1 MSCGKDHET
10 DCSEVLERL
19 AFFVDHELADA
30 DEAQI
35 QRHLDECQPCLDMLL
50 FEQRMKTQLARSCA
64 EPCPE
69 ALRERVRVRI
79 REVRVEIHQLP

>member
-1 MSCGKDHET
+1 MSCGKHHET
-10 DCSEVLERL
+10 DCAVVLERL

-50 FEQRMKTQLARSCA
+50 FEQRMKTHLARSCA
-64 EPCPE
+64 ETCPDT
-69 ALRERVRVRI
+69 LRERVRVRI
-79 REVRVEIHQLP
+79 REVRVEFRSEP

>member
-19 AFFVDHELADA
+19 AFFVDHELEAADTA
-30 DEAQI
+30 TI

-50 FEQRMKTQLARSCA
+50 FEQRMKVQLARSCS
-64 EPCPE
+64 EPCPD
-69 ALRERVRVRI
+69 AVRERVRIRI
-79 REVRVEIHQLP
+79 RSVRVELRQEP

>member
-1 MSCGKDHET
+1 MSCGKHHET

-30 DEAQI
+30 DAAQI

-50 FEQRMKTQLARSCA
+50 FEQRMKLQLARSCA
-64 EPCPE
+64 EPCPD
-69 ALRERVRVRI
+69 AVRDRVRVRI
-79 REVRVEIHQLP
+79 REVHIEVRQLP

>member
-1 MSCGKDHET
+1 MSCGKHHET

-19 AFFVDHELADA
+19 TFFVDHELADA

-50 FEQRMKTQLARSCA
+50 FEQRMKTHLARSCA

-69 ALRERVRVRI
+69 SVRARVLLRI
-79 REVRVEIHQLP
+79 SEVHIEVGRRP

>member
-10 DCSEVLERL
+10 DCSEVLDRL
-19 AFFVDHELADA
+19 AFFLDHELAAA
-30 DEAQI
+30 DNATI

-50 FEQRMKTQLARSCA
+50 FEQRMKTQLARSCS

-69 ALRERVRVRI
+69 SVRERVRVRI
-79 REVRVEIHQLP
+79 REVRVEIRELP